1 MSTIFSKII
10 SGEIPC
16 YKLAEDDRFLAF
28 LDIRPVNPGHT
39 LVIPKQEVDYLY
51 DLEDDLLGGI
61 LLFARPIARAL
72 AEVVPCKKVGLM
84 VAGLE
89 VPHAHV
95 HLIPFSAIPELTF
108 SRASA
113 MEPDRLEQIAAAVRA
128 RLSGGE

>member
-10 SGEIPC
+10 AGEIPC
-16 YKLAEDDRFLAF
+16 YKLAEDGQFLAF

-39 LVIPKQEVDYLY
+39 LVIPKREVDYLF
-51 DLEDDLLGGI
+51 DLEDDLLGRI

-113 MEPDRLEQIAAAVRA
+113 MAPDQLEEIAAAVRA
-128 RLSGGE
+128 RLNGGG

>member
-39 LVIPKQEVDYLY
+39 LVIPKQEVDYLF

-72 AEVVPCKKVGLM
+72 AEVVPYKKVGLM

>member
-39 LVIPKQEVDYLY
+39 LVIPKQEVDYLF